1 MQKVTIDLYIKDG
14 ENEIKY
20 LRNFLDFLKT
30 DNRFFKIKDF
40 EIKNKTED
48 SKL

>member
-20 LRNFLDFLKT
+20 LRNFLDFLKLKILKLKIKLKIQS
-30 DNRFFKIKDF
+30 FKIL
-40 EIKNKTED
+40 I
-48 SKL
+48 

>member
-1 MQKVTIDLYIKDG
+1 MQKVTVDLYIKDG

-20 LRNFLDFLKT
+20 LINLLDFLKT

-40 EIKNKTED
+40 EIKNKNED
-48 SKL
+48 SNL